1 MFLKQK
7 FGDKNSQKVKKVLN
21 PKEMTQNS
29 AKKICKFRQTDT
41 SKLTSSWRTNVA
53 TESFA
58 KQLLLLSS
66 NLQNFE
72 YFHLYC
78 DTDYFPLT
86 LSVGL

>member
-53 TESFA
+53 TESFG
-58 KQLLLLSS
+58 KQL
-66 NLQNFE
+66 
-72 YFHLYC
+72 
-78 DTDYFPLT
+78 
-86 LSVGL
+86 